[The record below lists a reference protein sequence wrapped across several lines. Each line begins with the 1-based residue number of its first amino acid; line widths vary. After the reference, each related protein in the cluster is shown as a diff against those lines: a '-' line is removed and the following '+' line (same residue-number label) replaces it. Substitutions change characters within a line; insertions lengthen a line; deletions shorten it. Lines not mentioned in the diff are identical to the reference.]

1 MPITYIGILNFLTE
15 AWDRQIWNKD
25 GRKGSKDLEGVVGIR
40 PDGRGKD
47 GDQKQQWDPIEDL
60 VDKSHSTKVI
70 CEKLRFPTS
79 SSTSSLKMSSTHAGM
94 ISACVEWL
102 ADWVADLPPM
112 VDEYDLEAW
121 MESEGC
127 EAVSFFLQT
136 AFRKN
141 KTRQEALE
149 IVRALLWEWFLAQRD
164 AAIANLPQNAEGV
177 QAILTAPQTPQKT
190 AAWYA
195 ESRDLLTG
203 HEFAAVVLGTPAAF
217 SAAVAKKCGS
227 AVPVPEEGAEGAEIE
242 SRTVYTS
249 PLNPFQWG
257 WRYEPVIRYLYESEV
272 AKAPVDDSMGRLRH
286 RTLPRLAASPDGLIM
301 SGEKAGRLLEI
312 KAPKTRTLNGQVPAE
327 YYCQMQLQAEVAD
340 VPAVEY
346 VEVRFD
352 AKDARY
358 FQEGDEEECRK
369 HRETFVLPTSSS
381 VSSQV
386 PQKMGCVL
394 VIAPDAEAAAETWT
408 YAYSP
413 LFDLGAKGLEEALCW
428 KPTDLPENAVVLER
442 SIWRIEDWWTTTVP
456 RNRRWWTEVGL
467 PAYESFWEAVD
478 LARTEGTYSSCL
490 IVDEE

>member
-1 MPITYIGILNFLTE
+1 ML
-15 AWDRQIWNKD
+15 
-25 GRKGSKDLEGVVGIR
+25 
-40 PDGRGKD
+40 
-47 GDQKQQWDPIEDL
+47 
-60 VDKSHSTKVI
+60 
-70 CEKLRFPTS
+70 
-79 SSTSSLKMSSTHAGM
+79 
-94 ISACVEWL
+94 SACLEWL

-112 VDEYDLEAW
+112 VDEYDLQAW

-127 EAVSFFLQT
+127 EAISFFLQT
-136 AFRKN
+136 AFRKS

-149 IVRALLWEWFLAQRD
+149 IIRGLLWEWFLSQRD
-164 AAIANLPQNAEGV
+164 AAIANLPKNAEGV
-177 QAILTAPQTPQKT
+177 QAILAAPQTPQKT

-217 SAAVAKKCGS
+217 STAVAKKCGAAV
-227 AVPVPEEGAEGAEIE
+227 AVPVLEEGSEDAEIE

-257 WRYEPVIRYLYESEV
+257 WRYEPVIRSLYESEV
-272 AKAPVDDSMGRLRH
+272 AKAPVDDSLGRLRH
-286 RTLPRLAASPDGLIM
+286 KTLPRLAASPDGLIM
-301 SGEKAGRLLEI
+301 EGEKVGRLLEI
-312 KAPKTRTLNGQVPAE
+312 KAPKTRQLNGQVPDE

-352 AKDARY
+352 AKDVSY
-358 FQEGDEEECRK
+358 FQDVEECRK
-369 HRETFVLPTSSS
+369 CKELFVVPTSS
-381 VSSQV
+381 QI

-394 VIAPDAEAAAETWT
+394 VIAPNVEAPAETWT

-413 LFDLGAKGLEEALCW
+413 LFDLGPKGLEELLCW
-428 KPTDLPENAVVLER
+428 KPADLSEEAVVLER

-456 RNRRWWTEVGL
+456 RNRRWWAEVGM

-490 IVDEE
+490 IVDEEE